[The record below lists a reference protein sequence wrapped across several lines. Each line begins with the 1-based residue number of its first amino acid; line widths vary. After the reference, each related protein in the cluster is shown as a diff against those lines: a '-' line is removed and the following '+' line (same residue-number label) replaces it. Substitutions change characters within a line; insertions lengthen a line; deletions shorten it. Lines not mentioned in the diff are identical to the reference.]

1 MLFGFIDSDLTDIN
15 SSLTMRNYSWSGSW
29 SNSNSASRTIQITG
43 KGLVIINCYV
53 RNGGTDDTGQ
63 CDATIYLWNTSTANQ
78 GLLASSAN
86 RVSSSSSHQ
95 ISANASTQY
104 YYDGSSANRRLR
116 CNVSCTKNGT
126 NSWRIQATTIGCTL
140 AVL

>member
-1 MLFGFIDSDLTDIN
+1 
-15 SSLTMRNYSWSGSW
+15 MRNYSWSGSW

-63 CDATIYLWNTSTANQ
+63 CDATIYLWNTSNANQ